1 MFKIGTYLPKK
12 VLSNE
17 DLEYLGWSAKKIFLK
32 TGIKQR
38 HITVE
43 NESALE
49 LAYKACEELFSK
61 YKIYKNEVDYI
72 LYCTQSPDYNLPNN
86 VSILHKR
93 LNLANTVPTLE
104 YNQGCSGYIYG
115 LSLAKALINSNLASN
130 ILLVTT
136 DTYTKYIDNQDRA
149 NKTIFGDGATA
160 TLFTK
165 NETDKFGEFIFGTD
179 GKGSCNLCVNNSGL
193 SKEKLTLEGFEDKLF
208 MNGSEIFNFT
218 LEAVPYS
225 IEKVLEKNSLNFE
238 DIDYF
243 LFHQANDFMLEHL
256 REKLNIPKEKFPKFI
271 ENTGNT
277 VSSTI
282 PFLINDLNEKEVL
295 KKGDKLLLIGFG
307 VGYSWGT
314 TIIEY

>member
-1 MFKIGTYLPKK
+1 MFKIGTYLPTKI
-12 VLSNE
+12 LSNE
-17 DLEYLGWSAKKIFLK
+17 DLEYLGWSTKKIFAK

-38 HITVE
+38 HITLE
-43 NESALE
+43 NETALD
-49 LAYKACEELFSK
+49 LAHKACEDLFFK
-61 YKIYKNEVDYI
+61 YQIDKNEVDYI

-93 LNLANTVPTLE
+93 LNLSNDIPTLE
-104 YNQGCSGYIYG
+104 FNQGCSGYIYG
-115 LSLAKALINSNLASN
+115 LSLSKALINSNLAKKV
-130 ILLVTT
+130 LLVTS
-136 DTYTKYIDNQDRA
+136 DTYTKYIDNQDRT
-149 NKTIFGDGATA
+149 NKTIFGDGSTA
-160 TLFTK
+160 TLLTESEV
-165 NETDKFGEFIFGTD
+165 NKFGEFIFGTD
-179 GKGSCNLCVNNSGL
+179 GRGAVNLCVNNSGL
-193 SKEKLTLEGFEDKLF
+193 SKEKITHDGFEDKLF

-218 LEAVPYS
+218 IETIPTS
-225 IEKVLEKNSLNFE
+225 IEKILEKNKLNFE
-238 DIDYF
+238 EINYF

-282 PFLINDLNEKEVL
+282 PFLINDLNEKKSL

>member
-1 MFKIGTYLPKK
+1 MFEIGTFLPQK

-17 DLEYLGWSAKKIFLK
+17 DLEYLGWSAKKIFVK
-32 TGIKQR
+32 TGISQR
-38 HITVE
+38 HVTIE
-43 NESALE
+43 NETALD
-49 LAYKACEELFSK
+49 LAYQACENLFSK
-61 YKIYKNEVDYI
+61 YKVDKKEVDYI

-93 LNLANTVPTLE
+93 LDLPNNIPTLE
-104 YNQGCSGYIYG
+104 FNQGCSGYIYG
-115 LSLAKALINSNLASN
+115 LSLAKALINSNLTTKV
-130 ILLVTT
+130 LLVTA
-136 DTYTKYIDNQDRA
+136 DTYTKYIDNEDRA

-160 TLFTK
+160 TLLTK
-165 NETDKFGEFIFGTD
+165 NEIDKFGEFIFGTD
-179 GKGSCNLCVNNSGL
+179 GNGSCNLCVNNSGL
-193 SKEKLTLEGFEDKLF
+193 SKDKLTLEGFENKLF

-218 LEAVPYS
+218 LEAVPTS
-225 IEKVLEKNSLNFE
+225 IEKVLEKNNIKFE
-238 DIDYF
+238 EIDYF
-243 LFHQANDFMLEHL
+243 LFHQANNFMLEHL

-282 PFLINDLNEKEVL
+282 PFLINDLNEKQIL

-314 TIIEY
+314 TIVEY

>member
-17 DLEYLGWSAKKIFLK
+17 DLEYLGWSTKKIFVK
-32 TGIKQR
+32 TGISQR
-38 HITVE
+38 HVTIE
-43 NESALE
+43 NETALD
-49 LAYKACEELFSK
+49 LAYQACEDLFSK
-61 YKIYKNEVDYI
+61 YEINRKEVDYI

-93 LNLANTVPTLE
+93 LNLLNTVPTLE

-179 GKGSCNLCVNNSGL
+179 GNGSCNLCVNNSGL
-193 SKEKLTLEGFEDKLF
+193 SREKLTTEGFENRLF

-218 LEAVPYS
+218 LEAVPIS
-225 IEKVLEKNSLNFE
+225 IEKVLEKNNIKFE
-238 DIDYF
+238 EIDYF

-282 PFLINDLNEKEVL
+282 PFLINDLNEKQIL

>member
-1 MFKIGTYLPKK
+1 MFKVGTYLPNK

-17 DLEYLGWSAKKIFLK
+17 DLEYLGWSVKKIFVK
-32 TGIKQR
+32 TGISQR
-38 HITVE
+38 HITIE
-43 NESALE
+43 NETALD
-49 LAYKACEELFSK
+49 LAYQACEDLFSK
-61 YKIYKNEVDYI
+61 YEINRKEVDYI

-93 LNLANTVPTLE
+93 LDLSHSIPTLE
-104 YNQGCSGYIYG
+104 FNQGCSGYIYG
-115 LSLAKALINSNLASN
+115 LSLAKALINSNLATKV
-130 ILLVTT
+130 LLVTT
-136 DTYTKYIDNQDRA
+136 DTYTKYIDNEDRA

-160 TLFTK
+160 TLLTK
-165 NETDKFGEFIFGTD
+165 DEVNKFGEFIFGTD
-179 GKGSCNLCVNNSGL
+179 GNGSCNLCVNNSGL
-193 SKEKLTLEGFEDKLF
+193 SREKLTTEGFEDRLF

-218 LEAVPYS
+218 LEAVPAS
-225 IEKVLEKNSLNFE
+225 IEKVLEKNNIKFE
-238 DIDYF
+238 EIDYF
-243 LFHQANDFMLEHL
+243 LFHQANNFILEHL

-282 PFLINDLNEKEVL
+282 PFLINDLNEKQIL

-314 TIIEY
+314 TIVEY

>member
-1 MFKIGTYLPKK
+1 MFEIGTFLPQK

-17 DLEYLGWSAKKIFLK
+17 DLEYLGWSAKKIFVK
-32 TGIKQR
+32 TGISQR
-38 HITVE
+38 HVTIE
-43 NESALE
+43 NETALD
-49 LAYKACEELFSK
+49 LAYQSCEDLFSK
-61 YKIYKNEVDYI
+61 YKVDKKEVDYI

-93 LNLANTVPTLE
+93 LDLPNNIPTLE
-104 YNQGCSGYIYG
+104 FNQGCSGYIYG
-115 LSLAKALINSNLASN
+115 LSLAKALINSNLATKV
-130 ILLVTT
+130 LLVTA
-136 DTYTKYIDNQDRA
+136 DTYTKYIDNEDRA

-160 TLFTK
+160 TLLTK
-165 NETDKFGEFIFGTD
+165 NEIDKFGEFIFGTD
-179 GKGSCNLCVNNSGL
+179 GNGSCNLCVNNSGL
-193 SKEKLTLEGFEDKLF
+193 SKDKLTLEGFENKLF

-218 LEAVPYS
+218 LEAVPTS
-225 IEKVLEKNSLNFE
+225 IEKVLEKNNIKFE
-238 DIDYF
+238 EIDYF
-243 LFHQANDFMLEHL
+243 LFHQANNFMLEHL

-282 PFLINDLNEKEVL
+282 PFLINDLNEKQIL

-314 TIIEY
+314 TIVEY

>member
-1 MFKIGTYLPKK
+1 MLKIGTYLPSK
-12 VLSNE
+12 VLSNN
-17 DLEYLGWSAKKIFLK
+17 DLEYLGWSAKKIFAK

-38 HITVE
+38 HIIQD
-43 NESALE
+43 NETALD
-49 LAYKACEELFSK
+49 LAYKACEDLFSK
-61 YKIYKNEVDYI
+61 YKIDKNEVDYI

-93 LNLANTVPTLE
+93 LNLLNDIPTLE

-115 LSLAKALINSNLASN
+115 LSLAKALINSNLATKV
-130 ILLVTT
+130 LLVTA

-149 NKTIFGDGATA
+149 NKTIFGDGAT
-160 TLFTK
+160 TTFLTK
-165 NETDKFGEFIFGTD
+165 DEIKKFGEFIFGTD

-193 SKEKLTLEGFEDKLF
+193 SKEKLTQEGFENKLF
-208 MNGSEIFNFT
+208 MNGSEIFNFS
-218 LEAVPYS
+218 LETVPDS
-225 IEKVLEKNSLNFE
+225 IEKVLKKNNLNFE
-238 DIDYF
+238 EIDYF

-271 ENTGNT
+271 ENSGNT

-282 PFLINDLNEKEVL
+282 PFLINDLNEKNIL
-295 KKGDKLLLIGFG
+295 KRGNKLLIIGFG

>member
-1 MFKIGTYLPKK
+1 M
-12 VLSNE
+12 
-17 DLEYLGWSAKKIFLK
+17 
-32 TGIKQR
+32 
-38 HITVE
+38 
-43 NESALE
+43 
-49 LAYKACEELFSK
+49 
-61 YKIYKNEVDYI
+61 
-72 LYCTQSPDYNLPNN
+72 
-86 VSILHKR
+86 
-93 LNLANTVPTLE
+93 
-104 YNQGCSGYIYG
+104 
-115 LSLAKALINSNLASN
+115 
-130 ILLVTT
+130 
-136 DTYTKYIDNQDRA
+136 
-149 NKTIFGDGATA
+149 
-160 TLFTK
+160 
-165 NETDKFGEFIFGTD
+165 
-179 GKGSCNLCVNNSGL
+179 CVNNSGL

>member
-1 MFKIGTYLPKK
+1 MVQLQHYL
-12 VLSNE
+12 
-17 DLEYLGWSAKKIFLK
+17 
-32 TGIKQR
+32 Q
-38 HITVE
+38 
-43 NESALE
+43 
-49 LAYKACEELFSK
+49 
-61 YKIYKNEVDYI
+61 
-72 LYCTQSPDYNLPNN
+72 
-86 VSILHKR
+86 
-93 LNLANTVPTLE
+93 
-104 YNQGCSGYIYG
+104 
-115 LSLAKALINSNLASN
+115 
-130 ILLVTT
+130 
-136 DTYTKYIDNQDRA
+136 
-149 NKTIFGDGATA
+149 
-160 TLFTK
+160 K

-282 PFLINDLNEKEVL
+282 PFLINDLNEKQIL

>member
-1 MFKIGTYLPKK
+1 MFKVGTYLPNK

-17 DLEYLGWSAKKIFLK
+17 DLEYLGWSAKKIFVK
-32 TGIKQR
+32 TGISQR
-38 HITVE
+38 HITIE
-43 NESALE
+43 NETALD
-49 LAYKACEELFSK
+49 LAYQACEDLFSK
-61 YKIYKNEVDYI
+61 YEINRKEVDYI

-93 LNLANTVPTLE
+93 LDLSHSIPTLE
-104 YNQGCSGYIYG
+104 FNQGCSGYIYG
-115 LSLAKALINSNLASN
+115 LSLAKALINSNLATKV
-130 ILLVTT
+130 LLVTT
-136 DTYTKYIDNQDRA
+136 DTYTKYIDNEDRA

-160 TLFTK
+160 TLLTK
-165 NETDKFGEFIFGTD
+165 DEVNKFGEFIFGTD
-179 GKGSCNLCVNNSGL
+179 GNGSCNLCVNNSGL
-193 SKEKLTLEGFEDKLF
+193 SREKLTTEGFEDRLF

-218 LEAVPYS
+218 LEAVPAS
-225 IEKVLEKNSLNFE
+225 IEKVLEKNNIKFE
-238 DIDYF
+238 EIDYF
-243 LFHQANDFMLEHL
+243 LFHQANNFMLEHL

-282 PFLINDLNEKEVL
+282 PFLINDLNEKQIL

-314 TIIEY
+314 TIVEY

>member
-1 MFKIGTYLPKK
+1 MLQIGTFLPNK

-17 DLEYLGWSAKKIFLK
+17 DLEYLGWSAKKIFAK
-32 TGIKQR
+32 TGIKER

-43 NESALE
+43 NETALD
-49 LAYKACEELFSK
+49 LAYNACNELLLK
-61 YKIYKNEVDYI
+61 YNIDKNEVDYI

-93 LNLANTVPTLE
+93 LNLSNNIPSLE

-115 LSLAKALINSNLASN
+115 LSLAKALINTNLATKV
-130 ILLVTT
+130 LLVTT

-160 TLFTK
+160 TLLSK
-165 NETDKFGEFIFGTD
+165 EEISKFGEFIFGTD
-179 GKGSCNLCVNNSGL
+179 GNGSCNLCVNNSGL
-193 SKEKLTLEGFEDKLF
+193 SKEKLTNEGFEDKLF

-218 LEAVPYS
+218 IETIPNS
-225 IEKVLEKNSLNFE
+225 IKAVLEKNNLKFE
-238 DIDYF
+238 NINYF
-243 LFHQANDFMLEHL
+243 LFHQANNFMLEHL
-256 REKLNIPKEKFPKFI
+256 REKLEIPQEKFPKFI
-271 ENTGNT
+271 ENSGNT

-282 PFLINDLNEKEVL
+282 PFLINNLNEKKVL

-307 VGYSWGT
+307 VGYSWGA

>member
-1 MFKIGTYLPKK
+1 MFKTGTYLPQK
-12 VLSNE
+12 VLTNE
-17 DLEYLGWSAKKIFLK
+17 NLEYLGWSAKKILAK
-32 TGIKQR
+32 TGIKER
-38 HITVE
+38 HITEE
-43 NESALE
+43 NETALD
-49 LAYKACEELFSK
+49 LAYEACEKLFSK
-61 YKIYKNEVDYI
+61 YQIDRSEVDYI

-93 LNLANTVPTLE
+93 LNLKNDMASLE
-104 YNQGCSGYIYG
+104 FNQGCSGYIYG
-115 LSLAKALINSNLASN
+115 LSLAKALITSNLASKV
-130 ILLVTT
+130 LLVTS

-160 TLFTK
+160 TLLTK
-165 NETDKFGEFIFGTD
+165 NEIKKFGEFIFGTD

-193 SKEKLTLEGFEDKLF
+193 SKNKLTQEGFEDKLF

-218 LEAVPYS
+218 LETVPTS
-225 IEKVLEKNSLNFE
+225 IEKVLEKNNLKFE

-243 LFHQANDFMLEHL
+243 IFHQANNFMLEHL

-271 ENTGNT
+271 EDTGNT

-282 PFLINDLNEKEVL
+282 PFLINNLNEKHVL
-295 KKGDKLLLIGFG
+295 KEGDKLLLIGFG

>member
-1 MFKIGTYLPKK
+1 MFKIGTYLPSK

-43 NESALE
+43 NETALD
-49 LAYKACEELFSK
+49 LACKACEDLFSK
-61 YKIYKNEVDYI
+61 YEIDRNEVDYI

-86 VSILHKR
+86 VSILHKK
-93 LNLANTVPTLE
+93 LNLKNNIPSLE
-104 YNQGCSGYIYG
+104 FNQGCSGYIYG
-115 LSLAKALINSNLASN
+115 LSLAKALINTNLATK
-130 ILLVTT
+130 ILLVTS
-136 DTYTKYIDNQDRA
+136 DTYTKYIDNEDRT
-149 NKTIFGDGATA
+149 NKTIFGDGSTA
-160 TLFTK
+160 TLLTK
-165 NETDKFGEFIFGTD
+165 NEIDKFGEFIFGTD

-193 SKEKLTLEGFEDKLF
+193 SKEKLTQDGFEDKLF

-218 LEAVPYS
+218 LETVPNS

-256 REKLNIPKEKFPKFI
+256 REKLDIPKGRFPKFI

-282 PFLINDLNEKEVL
+282 PFLINDLNEKKVL

-307 VGYSWGT
+307 VGYSWGA
-314 TIIEY
+314 TIVEY

>member
-1 MFKIGTYLPKK
+1 MFKIGTFLPNT

-17 DLEYLGWSAKKIFLK
+17 DLEYLGWSAKKIFAK

-38 HITVE
+38 HITLE
-43 NESALE
+43 NETALD

-61 YKIYKNEVDYI
+61 YKINKNEVDYI

-93 LNLANTVPTLE
+93 LNLPNNIPSLE

-179 GKGSCNLCVNNSGL
+179 GKGSCNLCVNSSGL

>member
-1 MFKIGTYLPKK
+1 MFKVGTYLPKK

-17 DLEYLGWSAKKIFLK
+17 DLEYLGWSAKKIFVK
-32 TGIKQR
+32 TGISQR
-38 HITVE
+38 HVTID
-43 NESALE
+43 NETALD
-49 LAYKACEELFSK
+49 LAYHACEDLFSEHRIDK
-61 YKIYKNEVDYI
+61 KEVDYI

-86 VSILHKR
+86 VSILHKK
-93 LNLANTVPTLE
+93 LNLSNNIPTLE
-104 YNQGCSGYIYG
+104 VNQGCSGYIYG
-115 LSLAKALINSNLASN
+115 LSLAKALINSNLATKV
-130 ILLVTT
+130 LLVTS
-136 DTYTKYIDNQDRA
+136 DTYTKYIDNEDRA

-160 TLFTK
+160 TLLTK
-165 NETDKFGEFIFGTD
+165 DEVNKFGEFIFGTD
-179 GKGSCNLCVNNSGL
+179 GNGSCNLCVNNSGL
-193 SKEKLTLEGFEDKLF
+193 SKEKLTSEGFENKLF

-218 LEAVPYS
+218 LEAVPAS
-225 IEKVLEKNSLNFE
+225 IEKVLEKNNIKFE
-238 DIDYF
+238 EIDYF
-243 LFHQANDFMLEHL
+243 LFHQANNFMLEHL

-282 PFLINDLNEKEVL
+282 PFLINDLNEKQIL

>member
-1 MFKIGTYLPKK
+1 MFKIGTFLPKK

-17 DLEYLGWSAKKIFLK
+17 DLEYLGWSAKKIFAK

-43 NESALE
+43 DETALD
-49 LAYKACEELFSK
+49 LAYNACNELFSK
-61 YKIYKNEVDYI
+61 YNINKNEVDYI

-93 LNLANTVPTLE
+93 LNLPNNIPSLE
-104 YNQGCSGYIYG
+104 YNHGCSGYIYG
-115 LSLAKALINSNLASN
+115 LSLAKALTNSNLATKV
-130 ILLVTT
+130 LLITT

-160 TLFTK
+160 TLLSK
-165 NETDKFGEFIFGTD
+165 EEVDKFGEFIFGTD
-179 GKGSCNLCVNNSGL
+179 GNGSCSLCVNNSGL
-193 SKEKLTLEGFEDKLF
+193 SKEKLTLEGFENKLF

-218 LEAVPYS
+218 IETIPNS
-225 IEKVLEKNSLNFE
+225 IKAVLEKNNLKFE
-238 DIDYF
+238 EIDYF

-256 REKLNIPKEKFPKFI
+256 REKLEIAEEKFPKFI
-271 ENTGNT
+271 ENSGNT

-282 PFLINDLNEKEVL
+282 PFLINNLNEKQVL

-307 VGYSWGT
+307 VGYSWGA

>member
-1 MFKIGTYLPKK
+1 MLQIGTFLPNK

-43 NESALE
+43 DETALD
-49 LAYKACEELFSK
+49 LAYNACNDLFSK
-61 YKIYKNEVDYI
+61 YNIDKNKVDYI

-93 LNLANTVPTLE
+93 LNLPNNIPSLE

-115 LSLAKALINSNLASN
+115 LSLAKALINTNLATK
-130 ILLVTT
+130 ILLVTS
-136 DTYTKYIDNQDRA
+136 DTYTKYIDNQDRT
-149 NKTIFGDGATA
+149 NKTIFGDGATV
-160 TLFTK
+160 TLLTK
-165 NETDKFGEFIFGTD
+165 NEIDKFGEFIFGTD
-179 GKGSCNLCVNNSGL
+179 GNGSCNLCVNNSGL
-193 SKEKLTLEGFEDKLF
+193 SKEKLTLDGFEDKLF

-218 LEAVPYS
+218 LEAVPTS
-225 IEKVLEKNSLNFE
+225 IEKVLEKNNIKFE
-238 DIDYF
+238 EIDYF

-256 REKLNIPKEKFPKFI
+256 REKLNISKEKFPKFI
-271 ENTGNT
+271 ENSGNT

-282 PFLINDLNEKEVL
+282 PFLINDLNEKQIL

-307 VGYSWGT
+307 VGYSWGAT
-314 TIIEY
+314 VIKY

>member
-1 MFKIGTYLPKK
+1 MLKIGTYLPSK

-43 NESALE
+43 NETALD
-49 LAYKACEELFSK
+49 LAYNACENLFSK
-61 YKIYKNEVDYI
+61 YEIDRNEVDYI

-93 LNLANTVPTLE
+93 LNLPNNIPSLE

-115 LSLAKALINSNLASN
+115 LSLAKALINTNLATKT
-130 ILLVTT
+130 LLVTS
-136 DTYTKYIDNQDRA
+136 DTYTKYIDNQDRT

-160 TLFTK
+160 TLLT
-165 NETDKFGEFIFGTD
+165 EEEISKFGDFIFGTD
-179 GKGSCNLCVNNSGL
+179 GNGSCNLCVNNSGL
-193 SKEKLTLEGFEDKLF
+193 SKEKITNEGFEDKLF

-218 LEAVPYS
+218 LETVPYS
-225 IEKVLEKNSLNFE
+225 IEKILEKNSLHFKN
-238 DIDYF
+238 IDYF

-256 REKLNIPKEKFPKFI
+256 REKLEISQERFPKFI
-271 ENTGNT
+271 ENSGNT

-282 PFLINDLNEKEVL
+282 PFLINDLNEKQIL

>member
-1 MFKIGTYLPKK
+1 MFKIGTFLPKK

-17 DLEYLGWSAKKIFLK
+17 DLEYLGWSAKKIFAK

-38 HITVE
+38 HVASK
-43 NESALE
+43 NETALD
-49 LAYKACEELFSK
+49 LAYSACNDLFSK
-61 YKIYKNEVDYI
+61 YNIDKNEVDYI

-93 LNLANTVPTLE
+93 LNLPNNIPSLE

-115 LSLAKALINSNLASN
+115 LSLAKAFINTNLATKV
-130 ILLVTT
+130 LLVTT

-160 TLFTK
+160 TLLSK
-165 NETDKFGEFIFGTD
+165 EEISKFGEFIFGTD
-179 GKGSCNLCVNNSGL
+179 GNGSCSLCVNNSGL
-193 SKEKLTLEGFEDKLF
+193 SKEKLTLEGFENKLF

-218 LEAVPYS
+218 IETIPNS
-225 IEKVLEKNSLNFE
+225 IKAVLEKNNLKFE
-238 DIDYF
+238 EIDYF

-256 REKLNIPKEKFPKFI
+256 REKLEIPEEKFPKFI
-271 ENTGNT
+271 ENSGNT

-282 PFLINDLNEKEVL
+282 PLLINNLNEKQVL

-307 VGYSWGT
+307 VGYSWGA